1 MQIRSL
7 FKVVPKEG
15 NFQPPGN
22 LFKPALLSF
31 YFKSLRGHI
40 SKASALWVFKKQRLP
55 FCVVIKLILPIFD
68 HCGEFGASIRAGPEV
83 SREFFFYIWIYLG
96 FNLCCCCCRSLN
108 GLNDIERDLLQAT
121 WRNIYV
127 YTQIFLNSNWS
138 FLKSQF
144 IMERNISQICPTAV
158 FSMDVF
164 SLRSAIC
171 SNYSFIVFGVK
182 AWQVYNHCEKFLEC
196 ISFHLGRGNDFS
208 TLELV
213 CPSTDEVGWK
223 QTELEHSE
231 LSVSH
236 YIKYSDA
243 HQRVTLI
250 HMRTE

>member
-55 FCVVIKLILPIFD
+55 FRVVTKLILPIFD
-68 HCGEFGASIRAGPEV
+68 RCGEFGASIRAGPEV
-83 SREFFFYIWIYLG
+83 SREFFFNIWIYLG

-182 AWQVYNHCEKFLEC
+182 AWQVYNHWKIPGVYFFSFREGEWLFNFGTCVSEYGWGWLKADWTGTFRALC
-196 ISFHLGRGNDFS
+196 I
-208 TLELV
+208 TLY
-213 CPSTDEVGWK
+213 K
-223 QTELEHSE
+223 
-231 LSVSH
+231 
-236 YIKYSDA
+236 I
-243 HQRVTLI
+243 
-250 HMRTE
+250 